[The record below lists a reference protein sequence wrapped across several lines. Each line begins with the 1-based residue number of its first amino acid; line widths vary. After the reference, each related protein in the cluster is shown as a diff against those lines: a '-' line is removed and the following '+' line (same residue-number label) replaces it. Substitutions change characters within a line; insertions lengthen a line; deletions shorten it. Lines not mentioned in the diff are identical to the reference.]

1 MLGFVSNLRKF
12 KFVCNL
18 MKLILNLILNLILQ
32 LRCVIMKEM
41 TGYLMGDNHILS
53 ILLLC

>member
-18 MKLILNLILNLILQ
+18 MKLILNLILQ

-41 TGYLMGDNHILS
+41 TDYLMGDNHILS